1 MNSAVKKKLVVV
13 IDNETHIEYDREK
26 PLPPHQIEYLDKMD
40 AKMDQGIPQGSG
52 HIFSPDLRKKAE
64 FVANQ
69 MVSALKSSNE
79 QLAAATLAWLANR
92 LPELQQVLA
101 EEKDGQT
108 EIRLVEDRAYAK
120 EEPVQFIRPDQLDS

>member
-13 IDNETHIEYDREK
+13 MDNETRVEYDREK
-26 PLPPHQIEYLDKMD
+26 ALPPHQVQYLDKMD

-52 HIFSPDLRKKAE
+52 HIFSPSLEKKAE

-69 MVSALKSSNE
+69 LISALKSNNE

-92 LPELQQVLA
+92 LPELQQVVA
-101 EEKDGQT
+101 EEKDGQL
-108 EIRLVEDRAYAK
+108 EIRLIEDRAYAR
-120 EEPVQFIRPDQLDS
+120 EAPVQFMRPDQLDS